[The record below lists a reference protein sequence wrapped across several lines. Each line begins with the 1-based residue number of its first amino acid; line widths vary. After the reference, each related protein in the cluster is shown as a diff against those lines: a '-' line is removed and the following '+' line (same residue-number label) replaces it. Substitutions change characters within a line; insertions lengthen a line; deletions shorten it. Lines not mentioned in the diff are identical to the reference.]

1 MHIVHYPNNFVSL
14 VSPTVIIESRNY
26 YPEYNHECIAN
37 TYFRLG
43 CYLITDS
50 SLDTTLF
57 TVCSP
62 SIVT

>member
-1 MHIVHYPNNFVSL
+1 MHIVHYLNNFVSL

-50 SLDTTLF
+50 NLDTTLF

-62 SIVT
+62 SVVT